1 MSGKRARRE
10 RQERRAGPAA
20 PAGPATP
27 AGPRGPAAS
36 WVHNP
41 LVLVPLVVLLVAAGI
56 GAGVGVSRWYAG
68 SPGAPPTGGAAGGR
82 PASGPAGFELEVL
95 RGAAAREDAPVESLL
110 KFAHVAL
117 DQGRLGEA
125 LRTYERVL
133 ARDPRNAEAINH
145 VGAVHY
151 AEERVDEALA
161 KVEEA
166 LRVDPTY
173 IHALWDRVQ
182 YLYHGKR
189 DYPGTVRAG
198 EAFLAVLPQGPDAD
212 NIRKLM
218 DQARARA
225 GPGAR

>member
-10 RQERRAGPAA
+10 RQERRTGAVAPPSPAA
-20 PAGPATP
+20 PAA
-27 AGPRGPAAS
+27 AAS
-36 WVHNP
+36 WLHNP
-41 LVLVPLVVLLVAAGI
+41 LVLVPLIVLLVAAGI

-68 SPGAPPTGGAAGGR
+68 GPGGTRGSGAPAGAPSA
-82 PASGPAGFELEVL
+82 FELEAL
-95 RGAAAREDAPVESLL
+95 RGAASREDASVETLL
-110 KFAHVAL
+110 RFAHVAL

-133 ARDPRNAEAINH
+133 ARDPGNAEAITH
-145 VGAVHY
+145 VGAVYY
-151 AEERVDEALA
+151 AEGRVDDALA

-182 YLYHGKR
+182 YLYQGKR

-218 DQARARA
+218 DQARGQA
-225 GPGAR
+225 GPRGGS